1 MDPFDAD
8 CLESSMT
15 ENCEPAENGSGCQVV
30 VRKSVR
36 KPAHRFNPRD
46 KNETTRPNA
55 RLSWRDKSVAIEET
69 LSELILA
76 RNWTKARQRLA
87 SEEHEHEIHEQIPIW
102 HSSQDTSHAL
112 PLHLACSLREL
123 PPVSFIRFLLKLHP
137 KAARVREKTWGLL
150 PIHFAVNLS
159 HNNGQLFD
167 LVESDEESV
176 TATRV
181 LEARERAVY
190 NQRCIIASLVDAFP
204 DSLLVKEK
212 FGGMLPIHIAASTVS
227 SCDSLLT
234 GNTSIL
240 ELLIQKSPTSVQV
253 MDDSGETPR
262 DIAWRNTTFNC
273 LRCRL
278 RGRYVAADHGR
289 CPHVVQPP
297 ADRGDANVN
306 PLLRLDIEFDLQD
319 KHGDDIKTLT

>member
-1 MDPFDAD
+1 MDSFDAD
-8 CLESSMT
+8 CLEGSLP
-15 ENCEPAENGSGCQVV
+15 EYCCAAQKVSGCQVV
-30 VRKSVR
+30 ERRLVRE
-36 KPAHRFNPRD
+36 PAHRYPLD
-46 KNETTRPNA
+46 KDENA
-55 RLSWRDKSVAIEET
+55 PIVRISWRDESEAIEET

-76 RNWTKARQRLA
+76 RNWIKARQRLA
-87 SEEHEHEIHEQIPIW
+87 SEEHEHEIYEEIPIL
-102 HSSQDTSHAL
+102 HSSHDTSHAL

-123 PPVSFIRFLLKLHP
+123 PPASFIRFLLKLHP
-137 KAARVREKTWGLL
+137 KAARIREKTWGLL

-159 HNNGQLFD
+159 HSNGELFD
-167 LVESDEESV
+167 LVESDEESF

-181 LEARERAVY
+181 SEAKELAVY

-204 DSLLVKEK
+204 DSLLVKEN
-212 FGGMLPIHIAASTVS
+212 FDGMLPIHIAASTVP
-227 SCDSLLT
+227 SCHSLLT
-234 GNTSIL
+234 GNTLSIL

-262 DIAWRNTTFNC
+262 DVAWRNATFNC
-273 LRCRL
+273 LQCRL

-289 CPHVVQPP
+289 CPHVVQP
-297 ADRGDANVN
+297 AAGRHDANVN

>member
-1 MDPFDAD
+1 M
-8 CLESSMT
+8 M
-15 ENCEPAENGSGCQVV
+15 ENCEPAKTGSGCQVV
-30 VRKSVR
+30 VRKSVG
-36 KPAHRFNPRD
+36 KPARRFNPGD
-46 KNETTRPNA
+46 KKETTRPNA
-55 RLSWRDKSVAIEET
+55 MLSWRDKSVVIEET

-87 SEEHEHEIHEQIPIW
+87 SEEHEHEIHEPIPVW
-102 HSSQDTSHAL
+102 HSSQDESHAL

-123 PPVSFIRFLLKLHP
+123 PPVSFIRFMLKLHP
-137 KAARVREKTWGLL
+137 EAARVREKTWGLL

-159 HNNGQLFD
+159 HNNGHLFD

-176 TATRV
+176 TAARV
-181 LEARERAVY
+181 LEARERAAC
-190 NQRCIIASLVDAFP
+190 NQRLIIASLVDVFP

-212 FGGMLPIHIAASTVS
+212 FGGMLPIHIAASTLS
-227 SCDSLLT
+227 SCDSLLAVP
-234 GNTSIL
+234 IL
-240 ELLIQKSPTSVQV
+240 GMLIQKSPTSVQV
-253 MDDSGETPR
+253 MDDSNETPR

-297 ADRGDANVN
+297 TDCGDANVN

-319 KHGDDIKTLT
+319 KHGDDIKTLL